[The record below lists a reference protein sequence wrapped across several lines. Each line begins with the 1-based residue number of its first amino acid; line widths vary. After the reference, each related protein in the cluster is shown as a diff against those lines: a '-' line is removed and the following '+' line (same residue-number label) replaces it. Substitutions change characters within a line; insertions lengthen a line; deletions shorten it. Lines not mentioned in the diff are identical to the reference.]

1 MSMNPFCE
9 IAHEEALRMK
19 ESGVASEVIVVSMG
33 PTQCVD
39 TLRTGLALGADR
51 AVHVDAPS
59 TFYPL
64 TVAKLLKVLV
74 KVEKPGLLILGKQ
87 AIVDDCNQTG

>member
-51 AVHVDAPS
+51 AIHVDAPS

-64 TVAKLLKVLV
+64 TVAKLLKALV
-74 KVEKPGLLILGKQ
+74 QVEKPGLLILGKQ
-87 AIVDDCNQTG
+87 AIVDDCNQIG